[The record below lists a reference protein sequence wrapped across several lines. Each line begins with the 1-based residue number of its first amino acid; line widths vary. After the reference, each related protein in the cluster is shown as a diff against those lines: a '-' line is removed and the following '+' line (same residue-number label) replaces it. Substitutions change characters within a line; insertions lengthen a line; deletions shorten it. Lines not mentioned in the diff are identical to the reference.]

1 MIAEANNADAYAFVD
16 IRDASCGAFRSSQCT
31 AEGALMGLQPCMQ
44 GVRGLVHDAEQ
55 MDAKQPSVLEK

>member
-1 MIAEANNADAYAFVD
+1 MQMHMLLWTLEMPPVAF
-16 IRDASCGAFRSSQCT
+16 CGAFRSSQST